1 MLLSCCVIFLT
12 CDRFGTIWFL
22 FYHAFLCRKDA
33 GTQKAPGEPWA
44 ALQGQV
50 LCTGVPHTDAQALFN
65 FNEVGIDRQSLLLLR
80 CRQRDVQDAIL
91 KLCVDV
97 LLLHG
102 VTHIEAAG
110 AGTGESLAAQ
120 ITALFILL
128 VIGVAADGLN
138 GQVTIVDVVLLN
150 KAIAGKVTLSEQAF
164 LNADCGNVDQVL
176 DEHDLNALMQYL
188 VGIVQQLP
196 GEAK

>member
-1 MLLSCCVIFLT
+1 MGNAGDEGAGPDPCPMPSESH
-12 CDRFGTIWFL
+12 
-22 FYHAFLCRKDA
+22 HAFLCRNDA

-44 ALQGQV
+44 ALRGQV

-80 CRQRDVQDAIL
+80 CRQHDVQDAIL

-120 ITALFILL
+120 I
-128 VIGVAADGLN
+128 
-138 GQVTIVDVVLLN
+138 
-150 KAIAGKVTLSEQAF
+150 AGESGR
-164 LNADCGNVDQVL
+164 DCG
-176 DEHDLNALMQYL
+176 H
-188 VGIVQQLP
+188 GWQQMYH
-196 GEAK
+196 AA